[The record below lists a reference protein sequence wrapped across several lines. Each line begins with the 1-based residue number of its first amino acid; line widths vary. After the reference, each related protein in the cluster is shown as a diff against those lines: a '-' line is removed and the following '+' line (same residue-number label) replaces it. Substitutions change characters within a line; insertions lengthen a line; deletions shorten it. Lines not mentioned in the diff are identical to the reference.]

1 MNRVWLDIRYAV
13 RQLRM
18 SPGFTLTAVLTL
30 ALGIGAVTTVATW
43 TNAILFNPWP
53 QVHDA
58 RSLRFVSA
66 TVLGSDGYSVNYAQF
81 QHLRQQG
88 RSFSDAA
95 AFDIATLNLA
105 LPNAQPQAIPA
116 GTVSANYFQLLGVKP
131 EIGNFFQPDANDHA
145 FGSMDAIIL
154 SDGLWRDR
162 FNADPS
168 VVGRTI
174 SINRHVFTVVGVA
187 PREFSG
193 IFGGVAEAAWVPL
206 SALRDLSADAPPDPL
221 LHAGLQVVVRLRP
234 GVTNSVAK
242 AEIHTLARTFALAQ
256 HNDQYKSWD
265 LNLYDSSHFQ
275 RGFFG
280 VIGEVLPVL
289 LGASC
294 LLMLL
299 VCINIASLLAQ
310 RAARR
315 RREIAIRSALGA
327 KLARI
332 ASQVFIETG
341 LLALAGAF
349 AGWAVSV
356 GISRAVY
363 VLLPD
368 FGFPIAFNLHSDWRI
383 IAFVATVAIVVTFI
397 CGMFPIRQSLQVS
410 QREALHEGSTAVAG
424 PTRKRIGQR
433 ILLGVQLGI
442 CFIVLACCGLL
453 TRTSLNIFNRPVGFD
468 RFHTLT
474 TNIDLS
480 RAGYNDERAR
490 LFLTEMLDRLRNAPG
505 VSSATVTTH
514 LPMGDWG
521 SGNTRDFS
529 IPGYVP
535 AKGED
540 TQVVTDFDGPGF
552 FHAVGIQLQ
561 QGRDFANSDN
571 DAATKV
577 AVINES
583 MARRYWPKGDAL
595 GSSIVI
601 DKVQRQIVGIVHD
614 YAYHS
619 PDNTD
624 PNPVVFLPL
633 LQGKSGYGYAIV
645 IVHSR
650 TGADAVATQL
660 RKAVAGLDPSLPLEN
675 VRTLEDIT
683 GEQYKMSRIPA
694 ELLGVY
700 AICSVLVAMMG
711 LYAVMAYSVIER
723 NREFALRMA
732 LGSSRSGIFRL
743 VLQGSTA
750 VILVGLVAGG
760 AGSIAAVRLVRSM
773 LFNVAP
779 FDPVSF
785 AGAAILLIFTVLVAG
800 VIPAHRAASIEPMQ
814 ALRSE

>member
-1 MNRVWLDIRYAV
+1 MLGQDLRYAV

-30 ALGIGAVTTVATW
+30 ALGIGALTTVATW
-43 TNAILFNPWP
+43 TNAVLFNPWP
-53 QVHDA
+53 QVRDA

-66 TVLGSDGYSVNYAQF
+66 TVLGGDGYSVNYSQL
-81 QHLRQQG
+81 QYLRQQG

-105 LPNAQPQAIPA
+105 LPNTQPQAIPS
-116 GTVSANYFQLLGVKP
+116 GTVSSNYFQLLGVKP
-131 EIGNFFQPDANDHA
+131 EVGTFFHPNADDHA
-145 FGSMDAIIL
+145 FGSMDAIVL

-168 VVGRTI
+168 VIGRTVN
-174 SINRHVFTVVGVA
+174 INRHVFTVIGVA
-187 PREFSG
+187 PREFAG

-221 LHAGLQVVVRLRP
+221 LHAGLQVVLRLRP
-234 GVTNSVAK
+234 NVTDSTAK
-242 AEIHTLARTFALAQ
+242 AELHTLARSFALAQ
-256 HNDQYKSWD
+256 HNDQYNSWD
-265 LNLYDSSHFQ
+265 LNLYDSAHFQ

-294 LLMLL
+294 LLMVL
-299 VCINIASLLAQ
+299 VCINIASLLGQ
-310 RAARR
+310 HAARR
-315 RREIAIRSALGA
+315 RREIAIRTALGA
-327 KLARI
+327 KPSRI

-341 LLALAGAF
+341 LLALAGAL
-349 AGWAVSV
+349 AGWAASV
-356 GISRAVY
+356 GISRAIY
-363 VLLPD
+363 VLMPD
-368 FGFPIAFNLHSDWRI
+368 FGFPLAFNLRSDWRI
-383 IAFVATVAIVVTFI
+383 TVFVAAIATAVTLL
-397 CGMFPIRQSLQVS
+397 CGVYPIRQSLRVS

-424 PTRKRIGQR
+424 STRKRIGQR

-468 RFHTLT
+468 RANTLT
-474 TNIDLS
+474 AVIDLS
-480 RAGYNDERAR
+480 RAGYSDDRAR
-490 LFLTEMLDRLRNAPG
+490 IFLTDALDRLRNAPG
-505 VSSATVTTH
+505 VASATLTTH

-529 IPGYVP
+529 IPGHVP

-540 TQVVTDFDGPGF
+540 KSVVTDFDGPNF
-552 FHAVGIQLQ
+552 FRTVGIQLQ
-561 QGRDFANSDN
+561 QGRDFAASDN
-571 DAATKV
+571 DAAPKV

-583 MARRYWPKGDAL
+583 MANRYWPKGNAL
-595 GSSIVI
+595 GGGIVV

-633 LQGKSGYGYAIV
+633 LQGKSGYGYEIIAI
-645 IVHSR
+645 HSR
-650 TGADAVATQL
+650 TNADSIVSRL
-660 RKAVAGLDPSLPLEN
+660 RKVVTELDPSLPLEN
-675 VRTLEDIT
+675 VRTLEDVT

-694 ELLGVY
+694 ELLAVY

-711 LYAVMAYSVIER
+711 LYAVMAFSVIER
-723 NREFALRMA
+723 KREFALRMA
-732 LGSSRSGIFRL
+732 LGSSRGGIFRL
-743 VLQGSTA
+743 VLQGSAA
-750 VILVGLVAGG
+750 VILVGLAGRG
-760 AGSIAAVRLVRSM
+760 PRLHCRRAIAALDAV
-773 LFNVAP
+773 
-779 FDPVSF
+779 
-785 AGAAILLIFTVLVAG
+785 
-800 VIPAHRAASIEPMQ
+800 
-814 ALRSE
+814 